1 MKKLDVILL
10 SIALVLIVVLLGG
23 KADVATNSFDFSII
37 VRLILALF
45 LLFYI
50 LGWKLQ
56 LYEDKTFPRI
66 KKILSIYK
74 GINNKLHQTFQFL
87 PSIEIGNRLKIDSL
101 EIVII
106 SFILIL
112 LIIL

>member
-1 MKKLDVILL
+1 MKKLDIILL
-10 SIALVLIVVLLGG
+10 SVAFVLIVVLLGG
-23 KADVATNSFDFSII
+23 KSDVTTNLFDYSII
-37 VRLILALF
+37 VKLFSALF

-56 LYEDKTFPRI
+56 SYEDKTFPRI

-74 GINNKLHQTFQFL
+74 EINSKLHQTFQFL

-106 SFILIL
+106 SFVLIF